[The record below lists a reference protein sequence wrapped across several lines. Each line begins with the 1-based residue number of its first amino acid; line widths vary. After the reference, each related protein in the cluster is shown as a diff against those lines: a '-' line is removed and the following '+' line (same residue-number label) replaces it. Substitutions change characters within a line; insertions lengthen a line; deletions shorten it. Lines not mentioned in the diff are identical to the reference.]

1 MDKQRR
7 PASCAPAH
15 SRGNKTA
22 TGTVGV
28 PARLFN
34 FPTTE
39 PPPGTSLW
47 RDTLQY
53 RRSSVMPMGFWLIC
67 IYRHNSWGSLFPWI
81 TALMNSC
88 IFARWQQYKMINSDF
103 RNIIMNNLILS
114 GFPATKI
121 QNLIEN
127 LLIMFKRQI
136 DVLQL
141 LLSPL
146 ANRIKTNLTRDALWP
161 GPV

>member
-1 MDKQRR
+1 
-7 PASCAPAH
+7 
-15 SRGNKTA
+15 
-22 TGTVGV
+22 
-28 PARLFN
+28 
-34 FPTTE
+34 
-39 PPPGTSLW
+39 
-47 RDTLQY
+47 
-53 RRSSVMPMGFWLIC
+53 
-67 IYRHNSWGSLFPWI
+67 
-81 TALMNSC
+81 
-88 IFARWQQYKMINSDF
+88 MINSDF

-146 ANRIKTNLTRDALWP
+146 ANRIKTNLTRDAL
-161 GPV
+161 